1 MEFSGFRKSEML
13 QRNLL
18 HSEEWSRFFSILAYY
33 SHTTIK
39 RAAAPVGETAPPK
52 HDNHFSLDIMYFSI
66 QNLYE
71 CILYPQLSHFKKV
84 FFIAN
89 SQRIDFIHI
98 DTNQFPDS
106 EFLRALNSPMV
117 KNTSPAHITAR
128 AKS

>member
-1 MEFSGFRKSEML
+1 MEFSGYSEL
-13 QRNLL
+13 RNASKNWTIQKNGPVFLCWPNFTN
-18 HSEEWSRFFSILAYY
+18 EEL
-33 SHTTIK
+33 K

>member
-1 MEFSGFRKSEML
+1 ME
-13 QRNLL
+13 QV
-18 HSEEWSRFFSILAYY
+18 FSILSYY

-106 EFLRALNSPMV
+106 EFLRDLNSPMV

>member
-66 QNLYE
+66 QSLYE

-98 DTNQFPDS
+98 DTN
-106 EFLRALNSPMV
+106 
-117 KNTSPAHITAR
+117 
-128 AKS
+128 